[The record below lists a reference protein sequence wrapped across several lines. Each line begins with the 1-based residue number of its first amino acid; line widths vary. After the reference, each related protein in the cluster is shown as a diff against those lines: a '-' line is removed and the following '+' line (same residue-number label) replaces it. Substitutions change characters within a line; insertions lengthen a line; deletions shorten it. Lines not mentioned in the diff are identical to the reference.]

1 MHLFHNK
8 LYRILSIACLAG
20 YICLYLNLSNF
31 YAKPTSQIGVCLFKR
46 LTSIPCPSCGTT
58 RSVLS
63 ILQGNL
69 LQAFYWNP
77 FGFLLLAVLI
87 ITPIWLV
94 IDAISKKNS
103 LLTFYVSVEKKL
115 QQKSIAISAIA
126 LVLINWYWNI
136 HKGL

>member
-20 YICLYLNLSNF
+20 YIWLYLNLSNF

>member
-1 MHLFHNK
+1 MHLFQNK

-20 YICLYLNLSNF
+20 YIWLYFNLSN
-31 YAKPTSQIGVCLFKR
+31 YYSKTTSQIGVCLFKR
-46 LTSIPCPSCGTT
+46 VTSIPCPSCGTT
-58 RSVLS
+58 RSIAS

-94 IDAISKKNS
+94 IDAINKEDS
-103 LLTFYVSVEKKL
+103 LLKFYGFTEKKI
-115 QQKSIAISAIA
+115 QQKLVAIPAIA